1 MMLSAVGR
9 ILPYKR
15 LLSILDVAPWG
26 TPHSNLRLLPS
37 LVQNIRVIHRQGE
50 LSNLFDAIDRGYPP
64 AVFVQTVDLA
74 YWSSIGVWH
83 ELVIIGYIGYD
94 DTNFFVNDPAFD
106 VAPQSVSHG
115 DLDLAWLANDSYYAV
130 IERV

>member
-9 ILPYKR
+9 ILPYQR

-37 LVQNIRVIHRQGE
+37 LVQNIRVIHQQGE
-50 LSNLFDAIDRGYPP
+50 LSDLFDAIDRGYPP

-74 YWSSIGVWH
+74 HWSSIDVRH
-83 ELVIIGYIGYD
+83 AAVIIGYD

-106 VAPQSVSHG
+106 IAPQSVSHG
-115 DLDLAWLANDSYYAV
+115 DLDLAWLANDSYFAV

>member
-1 MMLSAVGR
+1 MMLSVVGR
-9 ILPYKR
+9 TLPYQR

-37 LVQNIRVIHRQGE
+37 IAQNIRVIHRQGE
-50 LSNLFDAIDRGYPP
+50 LSDLFDAIDRGYPP
-64 AVFVQTVDLA
+64 AVFVQTADLA
-74 YWSSIGVWH
+74 YWSPIDVWH
-83 ELVIIGYIGYD
+83 AVVIIGYD
-94 DTNFFVNDPAFD
+94 DTNFFVNDPVFD
-106 VAPQSVSHG
+106 IAPQSVSHG